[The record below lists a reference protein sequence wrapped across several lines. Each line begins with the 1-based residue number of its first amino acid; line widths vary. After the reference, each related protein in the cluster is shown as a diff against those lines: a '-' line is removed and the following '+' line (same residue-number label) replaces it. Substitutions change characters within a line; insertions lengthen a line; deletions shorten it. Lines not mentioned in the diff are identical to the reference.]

1 MEKEIQKSMSC
12 RRVSVRHLP
21 IIVSDGMVNERESS
35 GRPRTEALRGDKHFY
50 MNGNNGFTLI
60 ELLVVVLIIGILAAV
75 ALPQYKKT
83 VRKAR
88 LVQGI
93 VFVKAIHDAQEN
105 FYLKNGEY
113 TTDLEVLDL
122 DISCPQNYNCDV
134 TNQRAAAYEAFS
146 STMAAAYGYNHR
158 TDYPALAGKLYCSA
172 KKTDQQ
178 AVKICSGLGS
188 KIEIDNTDW
197 NTYAIN

>member
-1 MEKEIQKSMSC
+1 MEKKKRNKIRC
-12 RRVSVRHLP
+12 HSVL
-21 IIVSDGMVNERESS
+21 DTESS
-35 GRPRTEALRGDKHFY
+35 THVVTQDKQQRQAWKTLKPCGPLVQGDDTNL
-50 MNGNNGFTLI
+50 MGFTLI